1 MKLTLSWLKEH
12 LETDASLDEISA
24 ALTMLGLEV
33 ETITDR
39 SAELAPFT
47 VAYVEAAEQHP
58 NADRLRV
65 CKVNT
70 GTEVLDVVCGAPN
83 ARAGMKGVFAPIG
96 TRIPGTD
103 MVLEKRAI
111 RGVTGFGMLCSEREM
126 GISDDHEGIIELPED
141 AEVGAPFAPLVG
153 LDDPLIDIAITPDR
167 ADCLGVLGI
176 ARDLAAA
183 GLGKLITP
191 VTEPLPGAFIS
202 PIVARLDFATET
214 AEPCPLFVGRYIRG
228 VKNGPSPDWLQ
239 RRLRAV
245 GLRPISA
252 LVDIT
257 NLATLDRARPLH
269 VFDADALAGNIHVRL
284 ARAGESLAALD
295 DKTYALD
302 PEMCVIADDDGP
314 VALAGVI
321 GGVPTSCTAETTNV
335 FVESAYFD
343 PVRTATTGRKLQ
355 IESDARYRFERGVDR
370 EGTAP
375 GAQYATHLILDICG
389 GEASELVIT
398 GGVPLDPREIIFR
411 PGRVHALGGLDVQRD
426 ESVAILR
433 ALGFA
438 PQTGAEDIT
447 VSVPTW
453 RHDIDGEADIVEEV
467 LRVKGFDA
475 IPAVSL
481 PRDHAVAVPGLDGPK
496 RRARQARRALAA
508 RGLNECVTWSFL
520 SGEQAAL
527 FGGGKPE
534 LALANP
540 ISSELTD
547 MRPST
552 LPNLLAAVARNRARG
567 FDDFGLFEIGPVYA
581 DDTPEGQGL
590 VAGGLRRGQSG
601 PRNWLNG
608 PRPVDAFDA
617 KGDAMALLAALGAPA
632 DRASVTAD
640 APEWYHP
647 GRSGVLRLGPK
658 TVLGHFG
665 ELHPRILAA
674 FDAEAPIAAFELF
687 LDALPQPKPK
697 ATRARPPFAVS
708 DLPAVS
714 RDFAFLV
721 DEGVSAEDVL
731 RAVRQVSAKNPLKL
745 PFADITLFDI
755 YEGKGMAEGK
765 KSVAF
770 SITLQPSQHTLT
782 DEDIKTVE
790 DAVVA
795 QVTKVTGGELR
806 G

>member
-12 LETDASLDEISA
+12 LETEASLDEISA

-33 ETITDR
+33 ESITDR
-39 SAELAPFT
+39 AAELAPFT

-65 CKVNT
+65 CKVDT
-70 GTEVLDVVCGAPN
+70 GAEVLDVVCGAPN

-96 TRIPGTD
+96 THIPGTD

-126 GISDDHEGIIELPED
+126 GISDDHEGIIELPAD
-141 AEVGAPFAPLVG
+141 AEVGAAFAPLVG
-153 LDDPLIDIAITPDR
+153 LDDPLIDIAVTPDR

-191 VTEPLPGAFIS
+191 AVEPLQGDFTS
-202 PIVARLDFATET
+202 PIGARLDFASET

-228 VKNGPSPDWLQ
+228 VRNGPSPDWLQ

-295 DKTYALD
+295 DKTYELD
-302 PEMCVIADDDGP
+302 SEMCVIADDDGP

-398 GGVPLDPREIIFR
+398 GGVPLDEREITFR

-426 ESVAILR
+426 ESVAILG

-438 PQTGAEDIT
+438 PQTGGEDIT

-481 PRDHAVAVPGLDGPK
+481 PRPHAVAVPGLDGAK

-520 SGEQAAL
+520 SGEQAEM

-567 FDDFGLFEIGPVYA
+567 FDDFGLFEIGPIYR
-581 DDTPEGQGL
+581 DDAPEGQGL

-601 PRNWLNG
+601 PRNWLDG

-617 KGDAMALLAALGAPA
+617 KGDALALLTALGAPA

-640 APEWYHP
+640 APDWYHP

-665 ELHPRILAA
+665 ELHPRVLAT
-674 FDAEAPIAAFELF
+674 FDAEAPIVAFELF
-687 LDALPQPKPK
+687 LDALPQPKAK

-708 DLPAVS
+708 DLPTVS

-721 DEGVSAEDVL
+721 DDTVQAEDIL

-745 PFADITLFDI
+745 PFSDITLFDI
-755 YEGKGMAEGK
+755 YDGQGMAEGK

-770 SITLQPSQHTLT
+770 SITLQPAERTLT
-782 DEDIKTVE
+782 DDDIKAIA

-795 QVTKVTGGELR
+795 QVSKATGGELR